1 MLEHFSFTCSPS
13 SSYLLNCHIQSGI
26 CNWLDKQADER
37 QHTEQFQHL
46 IRPLVISVWMGAN
59 IITVATRVTSIAEAF
74 LKGSSTLLSTPFISD
89 KVPHAQ
95 RGMKE
100 IFVNMPLDVL
110 RLIYFPIDFID
121 DLVGICIDPKLFT
134 MSKIECLKTNL
145 LYAKQGT
152 LHSERHKKDLRCA
165 GGVVKPKF
173 MNYQEDVM
181 HHRDP
186 SYEPE
191 YIPTQEDIMH
201 RQDPNYK
208 PEHRPTFD

>member
-13 SSYLLNCHIQSGI
+13 ASYLLNCHIQSGI
-26 CNWLDKQADER
+26 YNWLDKQADER
-37 QHTEQFQHL
+37 QYTEQSQHL

-110 RLIYFPIDFID
+110 RLLYFPIDCID
-121 DLVGICIDPKLFT
+121 DLIGICLDPKFFT
-134 MSKIECLKTNL
+134 MLKIEYLKRNL
-145 LYAKQGT
+145 LHAQRGT
-152 LHSERHKKDLRCA
+152 LHDEKHKKDLRCA
-165 GGVVKPKF
+165 AGVVKPKF
-173 MNYQEDVM
+173 MNYQQDVYL
-181 HHRDP
+181 HRDP
-186 SYEPE
+186 NYEPE
-191 YIPTQEDIMH
+191 YRPTQEDLMH
-201 RQDPNYK
+201 RLDPNYK
-208 PEHRPTFD
+208 PEHPVSFD